1 MIYFGEVL
9 VDRRFCD
16 AIKKLLLLTSYFTK
30 RRIMLKNR
38 YCGGIYWALKGYYLS
53 TKSLSPSDGIFTK
66 ALSVKI
72 TF

>member
-9 VDRRFCD
+9 VGRQFCD
-16 AIKKLLLLTSYFTK
+16 AIKKLLLTSYFTK
-30 RRIMLKNR
+30 RRIMLKNS

-66 ALSVKI
+66 AFSVKI

>member
-9 VDRRFCD
+9 VGRRFCD
-16 AIKKLLLLTSYFTK
+16 AIKKLLLTSYFTK
-30 RRIMLKNR
+30 RRIMLKNS
-38 YCGGIYWALKGYYLS
+38 YFYFYWGLEGYYLS

-66 ALSVKI
+66 SLSVKNS